1 LILPISISCSSLE
14 GRLDAASQQQG
25 QAQARVTLPDAPA
38 ELRKQEA
45 HAAIAEG
52 MEALSVLKRERAALD
67 QGERAHR
74 GAGRRSMGRSRQS

>member
-1 LILPISISCSSLE
+1 LILPISTSCSSLE
-14 GRLDAASQQQG
+14 GRLDAASQQRG

-67 QGERAHR
+67 RANARIGRWRVLWGTQGR
-74 GAGRRSMGRSRQS
+74 G